1 MRVTVRNN
9 NVTSALRIL
18 KRNTKED
25 LAELKEKQHY
35 TKPSAKRN
43 KAKQAARI
51 REQKRQRNENK
62 NRI

>member
-1 MRVTVRNN
+1 MRVAVRNN
-9 NVTSALRIL
+9 NVTSALRIM

>member
-1 MRVTVRNN
+1 MKVTVRNN

>member
-1 MRVTVRNN
+1 MRVAVRNN

-25 LAELKEKQHY
+25 LAELKEKRHY

>member
-1 MRVTVRNN
+1 MRVAVRNN

>member
-1 MRVTVRNN
+1 MRVAVRNN

-18 KRNTKED
+18 KRNTKES
-25 LAELKEKQHY
+25 LTELKEKQYY

-43 KAKQAARI
+43 KSKQAARI
-51 REQKRQRNENK
+51 REQKRQRNETK

>member
-1 MRVTVRNN
+1 MRVAVRNN

-35 TKPSAKRN
+35 IKPSAKRN

-62 NRI
+62 NRV

>member
-1 MRVTVRNN
+1 MRVAVRNN
-9 NVTSALRIL
+9 NITSALRIL
-18 KRNTKED
+18 KRSTKED

>member
-1 MRVTVRNN
+1 MRVAVRNN

-18 KRNTKED
+18 KRSTKED

>member
-1 MRVTVRNN
+1 MRVAVRNN

-18 KRNTKED
+18 KRSTKED

-62 NRI
+62 NRV

>member
-1 MRVTVRNN
+1 MRVAVRNN

-18 KRNTKED
+18 KRSTKED
-25 LAELKEKQHY
+25 LAELKERQHY

>member
-1 MRVTVRNN
+1 MRVAVRNN

-18 KRNTKED
+18 KKNTKED
-25 LAELKEKQHY
+25 LAELKDKQHY

-51 REQKRQRNENK
+51 REQKRQRNETK

>member
-1 MRVTVRNN
+1 MKVTVRNN

-35 TKPSAKRN
+35 TKPSARRN